1 MLQTTVNGKY
11 QFALDSEDGQWL
23 LDSKPVSIDIQK
35 TESGIISV
43 LHEGKSYEAFVEDIN
58 VETKEVLVR
67 VNNQRY
73 TVAIQEPIDQL
84 LKSMGLDLNAGKK
97 AEALKAPMPGMILKI
112 LVSPGQE
119 IKKGEALIIL
129 EAMKMEN
136 VLKAAGEGTIKA
148 IKVVEKTAVEK
159 GSVLIEFE

>member
-11 QFALDSEDGQWL
+11 QFALASEDGQWL
-23 LDSKPVSIDIQK
+23 LDSQPVSIDIQK
-35 TESGIISV
+35 TKSGLISV
-43 LHEGKSYEAFVEDIN
+43 LHEGKSYEAFIENIN
-58 VETKEVLVR
+58 LETKEVSVG
-67 VNNQRY
+67 VNSQRY

-112 LVSPGQE
+112 LVSPGQQ
-119 IKKGEALIIL
+119 ITKGEALIIL

-136 VLKAAGEGTIKA
+136 VLKAASDATIKNIRA
-148 IKVVEKTAVEK
+148 VENTAVEK
-159 GSVLIEFE
+159 GTVLIEFE